1 MISRLSGSSETIH
14 LGQGQR
20 EHAEPADDTVLRDVR
35 PARFTTMAGSPRY
48 CRGWVLL
55 NGTLAIVR
63 LTRRDRPKASA
74 KLMAWVLKGER
85 WTPRSAMMPDVR

>member
-1 MISRLSGSSETIH
+1 M
-14 LGQGQR
+14 
-20 EHAEPADDTVLRDVR
+20 
-35 PARFTTMAGSPRY
+35 
-48 CRGWVLL
+48 L

-85 WTPRSAMMPDVR
+85 WTPRSAMMPDVQLRRM